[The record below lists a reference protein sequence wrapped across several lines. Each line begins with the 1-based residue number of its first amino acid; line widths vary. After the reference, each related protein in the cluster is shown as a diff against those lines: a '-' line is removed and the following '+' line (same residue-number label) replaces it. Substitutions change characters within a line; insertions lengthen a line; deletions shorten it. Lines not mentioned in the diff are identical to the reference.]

1 MKAKVIGAMLGILL
15 LPISLSAG
23 EQRYTFRDERVE
35 IVVQQMEEWTNQNP
49 LLDITFTNTSR
60 NELVKVLLE
69 LRFYDESGKL
79 IKEAEVPV
87 FAFGK
92 HIGRVKYSAPP
103 FSKLEVGPVHYEV
116 VP

>member
-1 MKAKVIGAMLGILL
+1 MRAKVIGATLGVLL
-15 LPISLSAG
+15 LLTSLSAG
-23 EQRYTFRDERVE
+23 EQQYTFRDERVE
-35 IVVQQMEEWTNQNP
+35 VVVQQIEEWKNQNP

-79 IKEAEVPV
+79 IKAAEVPV

-92 HIGRVKYSAPP
+92 NVGRVKYSAPP